1 MEAVVAEIDALRVE
15 LGRAGAPDLLALV
28 PPRRLAGALPS
39 LAGLGSAPGARGRV
53 ATTPMPRTGPGLPAK
68 PVGAISGGT
77 QLLPPGASLAT
88 GTGTVG
94 PTDTIAPPEGARA
107 RRGAAS
113 STWREPPSSRGK
125 LVVGLVLA
133 GVVALVAGGFILM
146 RSDGPGGRV
155 AQSTAAGDE
164 NRQESRRAVVAPEE
178 PPPAPAPP
186 VDEKAVAAAPK
197 PAPPPRDEPV
207 RVVVR
212 INSTP
217 PGATV
222 QEARTSKTLGVT
234 PFEGAFARDR
244 GEARLV
250 LRKSG
255 YRSKDVTVK
264 LAGDAD
270 LSVTLDKR
278 KASEPEDSGGDDRR
292 KL

>member
-88 GTGTVG
+88 GAGTVG
-94 PTDTIAPPEGARA
+94 LTDTIAPPEGARA

-125 LVVGLVLA
+125 LIFGLVLA
-133 GVVALVAGGFILM
+133 GVVGLVAVGFILM
-146 RSDGPGGRV
+146 RFDGPGGRV
-155 AQSTAAGDE
+155 PQSTAAGDE

-178 PPPAPAPP
+178 PPPARP
-186 VDEKAVAAAPK
+186 VEEKPVAAAPK
-197 PAPPPRDEPV
+197 PAPPPEEPV

-255 YRSKDVTVK
+255 YSSKDVTVK